1 MLYLKRKNIVIIFLI
16 IIIILSIK
24 VKTFINNTNLYS
36 NVLNSNWSIDLPKEY
51 EEVYSSGGK
60 ESFLGDG
67 KRYHVFKYHTDD
79 INSCIDWSVNKDL
92 KLESHVND
100 ILKTLNVPEENMVD
114 FNNEYKYFYK
124 MESDSSKLY
133 IIFIPDSY
141 NVYILEDIQ

>member
-1 MLYLKRKNIVIIFLI
+1 MIIFLI
-16 IIIILSIK
+16 IIIILIIK
-24 VKTFINNTNLYS
+24 VKDFINNTNLYS

-51 EEVYSSGGK
+51 EEVYSSGDK

-92 KLESHVND
+92 KLESSVND
-100 ILKTLNVPEENMVD
+100 ILKNLNVPEENMID

-124 MESDSSKLY
+124 KESDSSKLY
-133 IIFIPDSY
+133 IIFMSDSY